1 MARLI
6 LFIVYTAP
14 VIVLHYYIMNLNLS
28 MLSISSKVHI
38 HVVRILGTYEFL
50 YFTTPMTIHAFVFAT
65 MLFYDMMVVF
75 HFSFDTAVIMYIIF
89 FCILA
94 NRYNMTYIDRLF
106 YKYKLPWKDINEYI
120 EKEVYKR

>member
-28 MLSISSKVHI
+28 MLSIASKVHI

-106 YKYKLPWKDINEYI
+106 HKYKLPWKDINEYI